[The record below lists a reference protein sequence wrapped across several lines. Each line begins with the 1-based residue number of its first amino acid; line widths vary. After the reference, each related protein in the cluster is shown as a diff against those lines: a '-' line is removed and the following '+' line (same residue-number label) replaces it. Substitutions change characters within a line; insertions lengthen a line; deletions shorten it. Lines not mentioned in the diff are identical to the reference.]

1 MFQET
6 RMRKALFV
14 IFILLGS
21 SVGVFAALN
30 ESTGL
35 KIVLGSIGAVAG
47 AAIGGALTGIGGRLS
62 RSHAQFDETD
72 GLAAVQDEQARNYW
86 LDRGRLTSSPGL
98 PHRDDNDPHG
108 HEP

>member
-1 MFQET
+1 
-6 RMRKALFV
+6 MRKNILFV

-21 SVGVFAALN
+21 AVGVFAALN
-30 ESTGL
+30 ESVGL

-47 AAIGGALTGIGGRLS
+47 AAFGGSLAGIGRRRGRP
-62 RSHAQFDETD
+62 HAQFNETD
-72 GLAAVQDEQARNYW
+72 ELAAVRDDPARNYW

-98 PHRDDNDPHG
+98 PHPDDNDPNI

>member
-47 AAIGGALTGIGGRLS
+47 VAIGGAL
-62 RSHAQFDETD
+62 
-72 GLAAVQDEQARNYW
+72 
-86 LDRGRLTSSPGL
+86 
-98 PHRDDNDPHG
+98 
-108 HEP
+108 